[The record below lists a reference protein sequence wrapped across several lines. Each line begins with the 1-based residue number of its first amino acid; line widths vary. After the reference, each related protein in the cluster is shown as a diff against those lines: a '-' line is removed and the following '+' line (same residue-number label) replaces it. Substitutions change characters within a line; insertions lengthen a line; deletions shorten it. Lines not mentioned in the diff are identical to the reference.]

1 MLTLKTIFG
10 VGWSI
15 MSRLSG
21 RIIDFVTVL
30 VLARILTP
38 ADFGL
43 VALASTIVAVLDTIF
58 EVPLIQALVRLQ
70 TIERAH
76 LDTAFTIGIAR
87 GAVLCAIVALIAV
100 PSSWLYSDS
109 RLTSIVLLLASA
121 PLVKSF
127 YSPQMSDYYRTLNF
141 SKIFIIDVSGKVC
154 GAIVSIVVVLS
165 GGGYWAIITNTV
177 VSAIA
182 GTLLSYCVAP
192 YRPRFS
198 LAKLSSFSGFI
209 GWFSAG
215 QLLSALNWQLDRV
228 LLGHFLTKAVFGQYT
243 MSSDLSVL
251 PTQTIIGPAMQP
263 VMAAFSK
270 ISNDVVRLR
279 AAFLKASRFT
289 VLLALPACLGIS
301 LCADLIVA
309 VLLGPKWQEAAFFLR
324 WLSLPIGLTAY
335 FQSVYALAIAIDRFS
350 LIVRLNF
357 IDVIIR
363 LILLISGY
371 FMFGIVGVLIAR
383 AITATVMLALSMRTA
398 KSILE
403 LSFKKQFAN
412 LWQVATACAIM
423 TACILGLRHWSILA
437 PLGLLSEFALVII
450 CGVVT
455 YLAALY
461 TLGLRVGSLVN
472 LPARTSLAK

>member
-1 MLTLKTIFG
+1 MLTLKTMFG

-15 MSRLSG
+15 MSKLSG
-21 RIIDFVTVL
+21 RVIDFVTIL

-58 EVPLIQALVRLQ
+58 EVPLMQALVRLQ

-100 PSSWLYSDS
+100 PSSWLYEDA
-109 RLTSIVLLLASA
+109 RLINIILLLALA

-154 GAIVSIVVVLS
+154 GAVVSIAIVLL
-165 GGGYWAIITNTV
+165 GGSYWAIITNTV
-177 VSAIA
+177 VSAFA

-192 YRPRFS
+192 YRPRIS
-198 LAKLSSFSGFI
+198 LAKFSNFSGFI

-215 QLLSALNWQLDRV
+215 QLLSALNWQLDRI
-228 LLGHFLTKAVFGQYT
+228 LLGHFLTKALFGQYT

-270 ISNDVVRLR
+270 ISRDVVRLR

-289 VLLALPACLGIS
+289 MLLALPACLGIS

-335 FQSVYALAIAIDRFS
+335 FQSVYALAVAIDRFS
-350 LIVRLNF
+350 LIVRLNL
-357 IDVIIR
+357 IDVIVR
-363 LILLISGY
+363 LLLLVSGY
-371 FMFGIVGVLIAR
+371 FMFGIGGVLVAR
-383 AITATVMLALSMRTA
+383 GLTAAIMLALSMGTA
-398 KSILE
+398 RSILH
-403 LSFKKQFAN
+403 LPFKEQIAN
-412 LWQVATACAIM
+412 LWQVATACAVM
-423 TACILGLRHWSILA
+423 AACVLGLRQWPVIASF
-437 PLGLLSEFALVII
+437 GLPFEFSLII
-450 CGVVT
+450 VCGVVA

-461 TLGLRVGSLVN
+461 SLGLRVGLLMN
-472 LPARTSLAK
+472 LSARTSLAK